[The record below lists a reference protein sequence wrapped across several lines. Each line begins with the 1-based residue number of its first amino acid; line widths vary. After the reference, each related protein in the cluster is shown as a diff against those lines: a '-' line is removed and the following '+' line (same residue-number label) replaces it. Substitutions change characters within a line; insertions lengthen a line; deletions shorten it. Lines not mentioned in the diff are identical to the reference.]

1 MSEKKKLSELKTGD
15 EVSLSFVVAKG
26 CSEDCRLLGEYFDED
41 VSGGVVVDLLHSES
55 EYAKVLENKQNE
67 IDVLQ
72 GRINKAVSL
81 LREAMEVVDGDFEY
95 SIISILEG

>member
-1 MSEKKKLSELKTGD
+1 MKKKLSELKPGD
-15 EVSLSFVVAKG
+15 EVFLPFIVAKG
-26 CSEDCRLLGEYFDED
+26 CSEGYRLLGEYFDED
-41 VSGGVVVDLLHSES
+41 VTGGVTVEVLHSES
-55 EYAKVLENKQNE
+55 EYAKVLENKQKE